1 VTAVLVRNEKQR
13 HRNNRERGGQAAE
26 GSCVGAWTVAR
37 HAERAIGQTEAGRAG
52 PYAAE
57 AMRRLVA
64 GDVPPPNGKGICKAG
79 THHVV
84 HAIRRVQAA
93 AALVRRTWKKAA
105 ETETAQRA
113 AEEAHL
119 PWVSIAWGVWGRC
132 PNLRIGEDGEPTDA
146 ALEAA
151 ARVAEQT
158 AAEER
163 AAAKRRRIRPEKNPK
178 ERRRAPEARSAA
190 GGDRQGWTMTRAVA
204 EWKWQQTKE
213 RIRELEERAAS
224 GRGTEA
230 EAREIEA
237 MTARVTAY
245 EASQGGHRATQAQ
258 ANDAARDATTK
269 DTPRTAQSQASPTD
283 GEPAATAPT
292 PPAPAGKEEPTS
304 DEESEHDQESG
315 DVSTEEARI
324 AIPHHTR
331 VNVVHAHA
339 HGRKRQEG
347 CTSDGA
353 DGSAHRDTRRRA
365 HVEVEAH
372 DDTHNIATAD
382 ARPTHQQ
389 QPAPARDQQRDPH
402 VAGEHKRA
410 REEEP
415 QSGTHEDR
423 AGAPAATVG
432 SRDGEGAPA
441 ATAGS
446 SDGEAN
452 RSKHRKRD
460 DARHTHNTHL
470 ATEEHRAGPKRG
482 RAAVTR
488 EANGAARETDKGGV
502 SGESDDEQH
511 KRKAQQTHRM
521 QQAHGETKAMGSG
534 PDSAPEREHAN
545 TGKEGS
551 DRQSTTREAATA
563 QEGRARA
570 RARTD
575 EEARP
580 PISQTCKHPLTKQTN
595 TAPDRAARATAPT
608 SGASGP
614 VAAVLAGARR
624 RNRVATY
631 DETSHRT
638 GPRKQ
643 KIPHIADA
651 RTATGRLTEEIKIGP
666 QMIGMIEKSATLAR
680 TAEAAAGQR
689 RQRYD
694 DG

>member
-13 HRNNRERGGQAAE
+13 HRNNRERGGQDAE
-26 GSCVGAWTVAR
+26 GSCGGAWTVAR

-52 PYAAE
+52 PYAVE

-64 GDVPPPNGKGICKAG
+64 GDVPPPNGKGIGKAG

-119 PWVSIAWGVWGRC
+119 PWVSTAWGVWGRC

-163 AAAKRRRIRPEKNPK
+163 AAAKRRRISPEKNPR
-178 ERRRAPEARSAA
+178 ERRRAPEARREAR
-190 GGDRQGWTMTRAVA
+190 GDRQGWTMTRAVA

-224 GRGTEA
+224 GKGTEA

-245 EASQGGHRATQAQ
+245 EASKGGHRATQAQ
-258 ANDAARDATTK
+258 ANDATRDTTNK
-269 DTPRTAQSQASPTD
+269 DTSQTAPPQANPTD

-292 PPAPAGKEEPTS
+292 PTAPAGKEEPSS

-315 DVSTEEARI
+315 DESTEEARI

-347 CTSDGA
+347 STSDGA

-372 DDTHNIATAD
+372 DDTHNVATAD

-441 ATAGS
+441 ATDGS

-460 DARHTHNTHL
+460 DARHTHSTHL
-470 ATEEHRAGPKRG
+470 ATEEPRARPKRG

-488 EANGAARETDKGGV
+488 EANGAAARETDEGGV

-511 KRKAQQTHRM
+511 KRKAQQTHRI
-521 QQAHGETKAMGSG
+521 QQAHGETTAKGSG
-534 PDSAPEREHAN
+534 
-545 TGKEGS
+545 
-551 DRQSTTREAATA
+551 
-563 QEGRARA
+563 GRART

-575 EEARP
+575 EEGRP
-580 PISQTCKHPLTKQTN
+580 QISQTCKHPLTKQTN
-595 TAPDRAARATAPT
+595 TAPERAARATAPT

-638 GPRKQ
+638 GTRKP

-666 QMIGMIEKSATLAR
+666 QLIGMIEKSASLAR
-680 TAEAAAGQR
+680 TEEAAARQR

>member
-1 VTAVLVRNEKQR
+1 
-13 HRNNRERGGQAAE
+13 
-26 GSCVGAWTVAR
+26 
-37 HAERAIGQTEAGRAG
+37 
-52 PYAAE
+52 
-57 AMRRLVA
+57 
-64 GDVPPPNGKGICKAG
+64 
-79 THHVV
+79 
-84 HAIRRVQAA
+84 
-93 AALVRRTWKKAA
+93 
-105 ETETAQRA
+105 
-113 AEEAHL
+113 
-119 PWVSIAWGVWGRC
+119 
-132 PNLRIGEDGEPTDA
+132 
-146 ALEAA
+146 
-151 ARVAEQT
+151 
-158 AAEER
+158 
-163 AAAKRRRIRPEKNPK
+163 
-178 ERRRAPEARSAA
+178 
-190 GGDRQGWTMTRAVA
+190 MTRAVA

-258 ANDAARDATTK
+258 ANDAARDAATK
-269 DTPRTAQSQASPTD
+269 DTPRTAPSQASPTD

-304 DEESEHDQESG
+304 DEESEHDRESG
-315 DVSTEEARI
+315 DESTEEARI

-347 CTSDGA
+347 STSDGA

-372 DDTHNIATAD
+372 DDTHNVATAD

-410 REEEP
+410 CEKEA

-432 SRDGEGAPA
+432 SRNSEGAPA
-441 ATAGS
+441 ATVGRS

-460 DARHTHNTHL
+460 DARHTHSTHSTHL
-470 ATEEHRAGPKRG
+470 ATEEPRAGPKRG

-511 KRKAQQTHRM
+511 KRKAQQPHRM
-521 QQAHGETKAMGSG
+521 QQAHGETKTMGSG
-534 PDSAPEREHAN
+534 PDSAPERKHAN
-545 TGKEGS
+545 TEKEGS
-551 DRQSTTREAATA
+551 DRQGTTREAATA

-570 RARTD
+570 WTWTD
-575 EEARP
+575 EEARTL
-580 PISQTCKHPLTKQTN
+580 ISRTCKHPLTKPTLQPTN

-624 RNRVATY
+624 RNRVAT
-631 DETSHRT
+631 
-638 GPRKQ
+638 
-643 KIPHIADA
+643 
-651 RTATGRLTEEIKIGP
+651 
-666 QMIGMIEKSATLAR
+666 
-680 TAEAAAGQR
+680 
-689 RQRYD
+689 
-694 DG
+694 

>member
-52 PYAAE
+52 PYAVE

-64 GDVPPPNGKGICKAG
+64 GDVPPPNGKGIGKAG

-163 AAAKRRRIRPEKNPK
+163 AAAKRRRISPEKNPR
-178 ERRRAPEARSAA
+178 ERRRAPEARSAS
-190 GGDRQGWTMTRAVA
+190 GGDRQGWTMTRAIA

-269 DTPRTAQSQASPTD
+269 DTPRTAPLQASPTD

-304 DEESEHDQESG
+304 DEESEHDRESG
-315 DVSTEEARI
+315 DESTEEARI

-372 DDTHNIATAD
+372 DDTHNVATSD
-382 ARPTHQQ
+382 ARPKHQQ
-389 QPAPARDQQRDPH
+389 QPAPCN
-402 VAGEHKRA
+402 G
-410 REEEP
+410 
-415 QSGTHEDR
+415 
-423 AGAPAATVG
+423 GAPRQAQ
-432 SRDGEGAPA
+432 
-441 ATAGS
+441 
-446 SDGEAN
+446 
-452 RSKHRKRD
+452 
-460 DARHTHNTHL
+460 
-470 ATEEHRAGPKRG
+470 
-482 RAAVTR
+482 TR
-488 EANGAARETDKGGV
+488 
-502 SGESDDEQH
+502 
-511 KRKAQQTHRM
+511 
-521 QQAHGETKAMGSG
+521 
-534 PDSAPEREHAN
+534 
-545 TGKEGS
+545 
-551 DRQSTTREAATA
+551 TR
-563 QEGRARA
+563 
-570 RARTD
+570 
-575 EEARP
+575 
-580 PISQTCKHPLTKQTN
+580 
-595 TAPDRAARATAPT
+595 
-608 SGASGP
+608 
-614 VAAVLAGARR
+614 
-624 RNRVATY
+624 
-631 DETSHRT
+631 
-638 GPRKQ
+638 
-643 KIPHIADA
+643 
-651 RTATGRLTEEIKIGP
+651 RL
-666 QMIGMIEKSATLAR
+666 
-680 TAEAAAGQR
+680 
-689 RQRYD
+689 
-694 DG
+694 

>member
-1 VTAVLVRNEKQR
+1 
-13 HRNNRERGGQAAE
+13 
-26 GSCVGAWTVAR
+26 
-37 HAERAIGQTEAGRAG
+37 
-52 PYAAE
+52 
-57 AMRRLVA
+57 
-64 GDVPPPNGKGICKAG
+64 
-79 THHVV
+79 V
-84 HAIRRVQAA
+84 HAIRRAQAA

-119 PWVSIAWGVWGRC
+119 PWVSTAWGVWGRC

-163 AAAKRRRIRPEKNPK
+163 AAAKRRRISPEKNPR
-178 ERRRAPEARSAA
+178 ERRRAPEARREAR
-190 GGDRQGWTMTRAVA
+190 GDRQGWTMTRAVA

-224 GRGTEA
+224 GKGTEA

-245 EASQGGHRATQAQ
+245 EASKGGHRATQAQ
-258 ANDAARDATTK
+258 ANDATRDTTTK
-269 DTPRTAQSQASPTD
+269 DTSQTAPPQANPTD

-292 PPAPAGKEEPTS
+292 PTAPAGKEEPPS

-315 DVSTEEARI
+315 DESTEEARI

-347 CTSDGA
+347 STSDGA

-372 DDTHNIATAD
+372 DDTHNVATAD

-441 ATAGS
+441 ATDGS

-460 DARHTHNTHL
+460 DARHTHSTHL
-470 ATEEHRAGPKRG
+470 ATEEPRARPKRG

-488 EANGAARETDKGGV
+488 EANGAARETDEGGV

-521 QQAHGETKAMGSG
+521 QHAHGETTAKGSG
-534 PDSAPEREHAN
+534 
-545 TGKEGS
+545 
-551 DRQSTTREAATA
+551 
-563 QEGRARA
+563 GRART

-580 PISQTCKHPLTKQTN
+580 QISQTCKHPLTKQTN
-595 TAPDRAARATAPT
+595 TAPERAARATAPT

-638 GPRKQ
+638 GPRKP

-666 QMIGMIEKSATLAR
+666 QLIGMIEKSASLAR
-680 TAEAAAGQR
+680 TAEAAARQR